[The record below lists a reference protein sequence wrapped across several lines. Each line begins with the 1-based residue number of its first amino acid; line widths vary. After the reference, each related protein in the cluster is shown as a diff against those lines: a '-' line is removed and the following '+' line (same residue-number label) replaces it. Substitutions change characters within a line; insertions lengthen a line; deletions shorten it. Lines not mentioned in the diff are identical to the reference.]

1 MSKEQEATIKS
12 ICDHVKLE
20 GYTAEQCDY
29 IRKVF
34 TERKLNTDDGWVFV
48 AVSSIEPYVTL
59 RFSNAAA
66 NNTKDENIRQ
76 KAEAVVNATSC
87 LSYIEAIFEFLEAV
101 E

>member
-1 MSKEQEATIKS
+1 MSKEQEVTIKS
-12 ICDHVKLE
+12 ICDHAKLK
-20 GYTAEQCDY
+20 GYTTEQCDY

-59 RFSNAAA
+59 RFSNVVAE
-66 NNTKDENIRQ
+66 TKDEKIKN

-87 LSYIEAIFEFLEAV
+87 LSYIEAIFAYLEAV

>member
-1 MSKEQEATIKS
+1 MNKKQEATIKS
-12 ICDHVKLE
+12 ICDHVKLK

-59 RFSNAAA
+59 RFSNVAAE
-66 NNTKDENIRQ
+66 TKDENIRQ
-76 KAEAVVNATSC
+76 KAEAVINAPSC
-87 LSYIEAIFEFLEAV
+87 LSHIEAIFAYLEAV

>member
-1 MSKEQEATIKS
+1 MSKKQESIIKS
-12 ICDHVKLE
+12 ICEHTKLE
-20 GYTAEQCDY
+20 GYTIEQCDY

-34 TERKLNTDDGWVFV
+34 TERKLNTDDGWVFT

-59 RFSNAAA
+59 RFSSIAAE
-66 NNTKDENIRQ
+66 TKDEEIKN

-87 LSYIEAIFEFLEAV
+87 LSYIEAIFAYLEAV

>member
-12 ICDHVKLE
+12 ICDHAKLK
-20 GYTAEQCDY
+20 GYNIEQCDY

-59 RFSNAAA
+59 RFSNVVAE
-66 NNTKDENIRQ
+66 TKDEKIKN

>member
-12 ICDHVKLE
+12 ICDHAKLK
-20 GYTAEQCDY
+20 GYNIEQCDY

-59 RFSNAAA
+59 RFSNVVAE
-66 NNTKDENIRQ
+66 TKDEKIKN

-87 LSYIEAIFEFLEAV
+87 LSYIEAIFAYLEAV

>member
-12 ICDHVKLE
+12 ICDHAKLK
-20 GYTAEQCDY
+20 GYTTEQCDY

-59 RFSNAAA
+59 RFSNVAAE
-66 NNTKDENIRQ
+66 TKDEKIKN
-76 KAEAVVNATSC
+76 KAKAVVNATSC